1 MERTIDEMI
10 NIKATFAT
18 VLHSSLHFDVFKLAS
33 DLCWIPYVLCV
44 CYRLSLILDG
54 FINDL
59 HKQGT
64 FWFNGCL
71 NASFIICILFSV
83 QLLLFEASNRVAIWT
98 TGIII

>member
-1 MERTIDEMI
+1 MGRTSAGMI
-10 NIKATFAT
+10 NMKPTFAA
-18 VLHSSLHFDVFKLAS
+18 VLDKCVYCRIPCVFELF
-33 DLCWIPYVLCV
+33 V
-44 CYRLSLILDG
+44 CLKLSLTLDG

-59 HKQGT
+59 YKQGT
-64 FWFNGCL
+64 FWFNVCL

>member
-1 MERTIDEMI
+1 MI
-10 NIKATFAT
+10 NIKATFDA

-44 CYRLSLILDG
+44 CYQLSLTLDG

-59 HKQGT
+59 YGQSI

-71 NASFIICILFSV
+71 NALSIILFGV
-83 QLLLFEASNRVAIWT
+83 RLLFEATKQSVAIWT
-98 TGIII
+98 IGIIIWRCNIC